1 MRGPAAILA
10 VVELP
15 GNLVDATWLGSHLGA
30 PTLVVADVRWHPG
43 GDGRGAYEA
52 GHIPAAVFLD
62 AEGDLAA
69 RPFIDGPGRHPLPA
83 PKAFASTMQ
92 AAGIGDDDAV
102 IAYDD
107 AGGSHAARLWW
118 MLRAIGHECALLDG
132 GLDAWGGELETGV
145 ARRERASFTPREWP
159 ADRIVDAERVADDL
173 RTGSAI
179 VLDARAAERYR
190 GEVEPIDPVAGHI
203 PGAASAPWAG
213 NLDPRTGRF
222 RRPDELRRRF
232 EAIGVHEGGDP
243 IAYCGSGLTAT
254 HDLLAIE
261 VAGLGRGR
269 LYEGSW
275 SSWIDD
281 PKRAVATGTPTE
293 HSRPS

>member
-1 MRGPAAILA
+1 MLA

-15 GNLVDATWLGSHLGA
+15 GNLVDAMWLRSNIGA
-30 PTLVVADVRWHPG
+30 PGLVVADVRWHPD
-43 GDGRGAYEA
+43 GDGRAAYEA
-52 GHIPAAVFLD
+52 GHLPAAVFLD
-62 AEGDLAA
+62 AEDDLAA
-69 RPFIDGPGRHPLPA
+69 RPFIDGPGRHPLPSPA
-83 PKAFASTMQ
+83 SFASTMQ

-118 MLRAIGHECALLDG
+118 MLRAIGHACAVLDG
-132 GLDAWGGELETGV
+132 GLGAWDGELETGV
-145 ARRERASFTPREWP
+145 ARRGRASFTPREWP
-159 ADRIVDAERVADDL
+159 SDRIAGAERVADEL
-173 RTGSAI
+173 RAGSAV

-190 GEVEPIDPVAGHI
+190 GEAEPIDPVAGHI
-203 PGAASAPWAG
+203 PGAASAPWAD

-232 EAIGVHEGGDP
+232 EAIGVRKGGDP
-243 IAYCGSGLTAT
+243 IVYCGSGLTAT

-275 SSWIDD
+275 SGWIDD
-281 PKRAVATGTPTE
+281 PKRAVATGPPGE
-293 HSRPS
+293 RSSPS